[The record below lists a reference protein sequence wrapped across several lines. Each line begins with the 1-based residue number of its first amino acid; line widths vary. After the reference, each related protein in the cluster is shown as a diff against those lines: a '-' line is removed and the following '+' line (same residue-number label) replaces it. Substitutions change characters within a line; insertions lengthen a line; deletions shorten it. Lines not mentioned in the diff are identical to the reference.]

1 MNATDAV
8 RHNAAAARFELDVDG
23 VPAVCAYRREGATL
37 LLTHTE
43 VPPHAEGRGIA
54 ARLVRATL
62 DWARR
67 EGLTVRPLC
76 SYVAAYMRRHPET
89 QDLLDDAAAA
99 RKVQQGGMNDAARAI
114 LEFWFGAG
122 DAPRAEWFRKDA
134 DFDARI
140 RARFGAQVERAL
152 GGALL
157 EWDAAPAGALA
168 RILLLDQFTRN
179 IFRDTPRAFAGD
191 AQALHVAESLVAAG
205 RDKNLSPFQRWF
217 AYLPFEHSESLLNQ
231 ERSVA
236 LFAGLRREMQHEA
249 FDSAYDYAV
258 RHREV
263 IERFGRF
270 PHRNAILGRESTVD
284 EIGFLRQPGS
294 SF

>member
-179 IFRDTPRAFAGD
+179 LFRGQARAFAGD
-191 AQALHVAESLVAAG
+191 ALALAAARALVARGGDRALG
-205 RDKNLSPFQRWF
+205 ALERWF
-217 AYLPFEHSESLLNQ
+217 VYLPFEHAEDAAAQAESLRLFG
-231 ERSVA
+231 A
-236 LFAGLRREMQHEA
+236 LTDEQPQLRDALEWARRHA
-249 FDSAYDYAV
+249 AV
-258 RHREV
+258 
-263 IERFGRF
+263 IARFGRY
-270 PHRNAILGRESTVD
+270 PHRNAALGRTSTPA
-284 EIGFLRQPGS
+284 EIEFLKQPGS
-294 SF
+294 AF

>member
-1 MNATDAV
+1 MTTAAHLTRAV
-8 RHNAAAARFELDVDG
+8 LDYWFLPPDLPG
-23 VPAVCAYRREGATL
+23 HGAYR
-37 LLTHTE
+37 
-43 VPPHAEGRGIA
+43 P
-54 ARLVRATL
+54 
-62 DWARR
+62 
-67 EGLTVRPLC
+67 
-76 SYVAAYMRRHPET
+76 
-89 QDLLDDAAAA
+89 
-99 RKVQQGGMNDAARAI
+99 
-114 LEFWFGAG
+114 
-122 DAPRAEWFRKDA
+122 EWFRKDA
-134 DFDARI
+134 AFDAII
-140 RARFGAQVERAL
+140 RARFGADVETAL
-152 GGALL
+152 KSTLDAGTDEAL
-157 EWDAAPAGALA
+157 LA

-284 EIGFLRQPGS
+284 EIGFLGQPGS

>member
-1 MNATDAV
+1 MTTAAHLTRAV
-8 RHNAAAARFELDVDG
+8 LDFWFLPPDLPG
-23 VPAVCAYRREGATL
+23 HGAYR
-37 LLTHTE
+37 
-43 VPPHAEGRGIA
+43 P
-54 ARLVRATL
+54 
-62 DWARR
+62 
-67 EGLTVRPLC
+67 
-76 SYVAAYMRRHPET
+76 
-89 QDLLDDAAAA
+89 
-99 RKVQQGGMNDAARAI
+99 
-114 LEFWFGAG
+114 
-122 DAPRAEWFRKDA
+122 EWFRKDA
-134 DFDARI
+134 DFDAII
-140 RARFGAQVERAL
+140 RARFGADVEAAL
-152 GGALL
+152 KSTLDAGTDEAL
-157 EWDAAPAGALA
+157 LA

-284 EIGFLRQPGS
+284 EIGFLGQPGS